1 MSASRDGQRRTAL
14 ISLLIAFFFFQV
26 KDKGKENIILVIS
39 NCICLTSSHITI
51 IFSLSSPRSRSWLS
65 VDSEQWRAG
74 CPLPL
79 PQRHARL
86 CHGGKS
92 LQNILRVQVM
102 ISTAMMVFKTFY
114 WGHLQW
120 WFWHLMTW
128 IWKSFLGQERSCSC
142 GTLRPSASSQVEL
155 DQHQNHSHSGPKW
168 SLSYKLIIILVSI
181 IKIPIICNV

>member
-1 MSASRDGQRRTAL
+1 MDKEGQLWFLCWLPSSSSRWKTKAKKIL
-14 ISLLIAFFFFQV
+14 FWLFLIAFVSLQV
-26 KDKGKENIILVIS
+26 
-39 NCICLTSSHITI
+39 TSQ
-51 IFSLSSPRSRSWLS
+51 FSLSSPRSRSSLS

-114 WGHLQW
+114 WGHLRW

-155 DQHQNHSHSGPKW
+155 DQHQNHSHSGPQW